1 MKDVK
6 IGECGVQRNGC
17 NVRFKVLTAASMK
30 FRVFWDA
37 ASFSHLEVNRRFRG
51 AYCLHHHLRNVGL
64 QRENSS
70 VVIVMAAVMLVRP
83 LDSNLVISSTCFCS
97 ALK

>member
-1 MKDVK
+1 MQDVK
-6 IGECGVQRNGC
+6 IGECGVQRDRC
-17 NVRFKVLTAASMK
+17 NVRFQVLTAASMK

-37 ASFSHLEVNRRFRG
+37 ASFSHLEVNRRVRG
-51 AYCLHHHLRNVGL
+51 AYCLHHHLRNFGL

-70 VVIVMAAVMLVRP
+70 VVIVVASVMLVKP
-83 LDSNLVISSTCFCS
+83 LDSNLVINLTCFCA